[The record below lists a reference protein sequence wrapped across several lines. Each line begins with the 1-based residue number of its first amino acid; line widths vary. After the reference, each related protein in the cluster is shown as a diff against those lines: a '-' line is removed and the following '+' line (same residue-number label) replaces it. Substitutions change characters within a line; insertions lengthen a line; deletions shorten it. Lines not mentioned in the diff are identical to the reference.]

1 MGRAILGRINVQA
14 CQALLVIPPLLLG
27 CASVA
32 WTLGGF
38 GGGGLWPPAPITISE
53 AAATKNTGEAAR
65 LISLGVDPN
74 KPALVPE
81 GLLPGGQSVMVTPLE
96 VAVAVRRTSMF
107 QMLMDYG
114 ARVDASRLRTLR
126 CYSER
131 FHDAETQELLKGL
144 SEEPWPQCEPAD
156 GNAPH

>member
-1 MGRAILGRINVQA
+1 V
-14 CQALLVIPPLLLG
+14 V
-27 CASVA
+27 

-38 GGGGLWPPAPITISE
+38 AGGGLWPPAPISITE

-81 GLLPGGQSVMVTPLE
+81 GLLPGGQSAMITPLE

-114 ARVDASRLRTLR
+114 ARVDTARLRRLR
-126 CYSER
+126 CYSEQ
-131 FHDAETQELLKGL
+131 FHDAETHEFLKGL
-144 SEEPWPQCEPAD
+144 SEDPWPQCEPAD
-156 GNAPH
+156 ESTPR